1 MQLRR
6 LLSALW
12 GATGLVL
19 PLAAAAQVAE
29 VAPRAT
35 VFLEPSK
42 TSKLLVIN
50 PNAELSVTPID
61 WLELHAGYE
70 ADIVSGA
77 TESLK
82 GGRLSPVD
90 IVSSATDF
98 KDTRHQVTGGFGLTR
113 DSTKLSATY
122 AFGTES
128 DYHSHAFSVQS
139 GTTFLQKNTE
149 LTLAYGRGFDR
160 VCTTGF
166 ADSDGPSVRREL
178 DSSKGCFTKA
188 VDRASRKVDLDNF
201 QVGWTQTWT
210 PVLATQ
216 LVLYGALQHGFL
228 ENPYRAVVIAPA
240 GDQALENHPDNRLR
254 MAVAARGK
262 YYLRPLRMALSA
274 GARLYRDT
282 WDILGQTYEL
292 EAERYVWPDLRVM
305 VHGRYYT
312 QTEALFWSDDYTGGE
327 PQDGPRGQYWTGDR
341 ELSPL
346 SSYLLGGRFIFKK
359 TAEQQKKFGN
369 FLRTF
374 ETSFSFDLMKTTLKE
389 FTWGGSKPD
398 DTLAL
403 IASLGVR
410 AAF

>member
-6 LLSALW
+6 LLSGLC

-346 SSYLLGGRFIFKK
+346 SSYLIGGRFIFKK

>member
-346 SSYLLGGRFIFKK
+346 SSYLIGGRFIFKK